1 VIEENLEE
9 GVFYQ
14 SLIENIPE
22 VQGKEEISYF
32 MVVYSLPA
40 EDFEEY
46 EPEETEI
53 FTVVKDRAVG
63 EFKSL
68 EGKQVERYEIYD
80 FNTDDIHVMY
90 RIPYRPP
97 RRRPLKDN
105 PGFRRSRGPFHSHR
119 VASLFT
125 G

>member
-1 VIEENLEE
+1 MVKTDKVVSLQARRELKAIEENLEE

-40 EDFEEY
+40 EDFEDY
-46 EPEETEI
+46 DSEETEV
-53 FTVVKDRAVG
+53 FTVVKDKAVG

-68 EGKQVERYEIYD
+68 EGKAVERYEIYD

-105 PGFRRSRGPFHSHR
+105 PG
-119 VASLFT
+119 V
-125 G
+125 

>member
-1 VIEENLEE
+1 MAISDKVVSLKARREAKLIAENLEE

-40 EDFEEY
+40 EEFDDY
-46 EPEETEI
+46 DSEETEVI
-53 FTVVKDRAVG
+53 TVVKDRAVG

-68 EGKQVERYEIYD
+68 EGKEVERYEIYD

-105 PGFRRSRGPFHSHR
+105 PG
-119 VASLFT
+119 V
-125 G
+125 

>member
-1 VIEENLEE
+1 MAKTENVVSLRARREAKLIEENLEE
-9 GVFYQ
+9 GIFYQ
-14 SLIENIPE
+14 SLIENIPA

-32 MVVYSLPA
+32 MVVYSVPA
-40 EDFEEY
+40 EDFEDYDSEGI
-46 EPEETEI
+46 EV
-53 FTVVKDRAVG
+53 FTVIKDKAVG

-68 EGKQVERYEIYD
+68 EGKEVERYEIYD

-105 PGFRRSRGPFHSHR
+105 PG
-119 VASLFT
+119 V
-125 G
+125 

>member
-1 VIEENLEE
+1 MSKADKVVSLEARREVKRIEENLEE
-9 GVFYQ
+9 GIFYQ
-14 SLIENIPE
+14 SLIGSIPE
-22 VQGKEEISYF
+22 VQRKEEISYF

-40 EDFEEY
+40 QDFEEDDL
-46 EPEETEI
+46 EEAEV

-68 EGKQVERYEIYD
+68 DGREIERYEIYD
-80 FNTDDIHVMY
+80 FNTDDVHVMY

-105 PGFRRSRGPFHSHR
+105 PG
-119 VASLFT
+119 V
-125 G
+125 

>member
-1 VIEENLEE
+1 MTITDKVVSLQARREVKLIEENLEE

-14 SLIENIPE
+14 SLIGSIPE
-22 VQGKEEISYF
+22 VQGREEISYF

-40 EDFEEY
+40 EEFEDY
-46 EPEETEI
+46 DSEETEV
-53 FTVVKDRAVG
+53 FTVVKDKAVG

-68 EGKQVERYEIYD
+68 EGKEVERYEIYD

-105 PGFRRSRGPFHSHR
+105 PS
-119 VASLFT
+119 V
-125 G
+125 

>member
-1 VIEENLEE
+1 MAKTDKVVSLKARREAKLIEENLEE

-40 EDFEEY
+40 DDLEDY
-46 EPEETEI
+46 DSEETEV
-53 FTVVKDRAVG
+53 FTVVKDKAVG

-90 RIPYRPP
+90 RIPYRRP
-97 RRRPLKDN
+97 RPRPVKDN
-105 PGFRRSRGPFHSHR
+105 PG
-119 VASLFT
+119 V
-125 G
+125 

>member
-1 VIEENLEE
+1 MAKTDKVVSFKAWREAKVIEENLEE

-22 VQGKEEISYF
+22 VQGKEVISYF

-105 PGFRRSRGPFHSHR
+105 PG
-119 VASLFT
+119 V
-125 G
+125 

>member
-1 VIEENLEE
+1 MARTDKVVSLKARREAKLIAENLEE

-40 EDFEEY
+40 EDFDDY
-46 EPEETEI
+46 DSEETEVI
-53 FTVVKDRAVG
+53 TVVKDRAVG

-68 EGKQVERYEIYD
+68 EGKEIERYEIYD

-105 PGFRRSRGPFHSHR
+105 PG
-119 VASLFT
+119 V
-125 G
+125 

>member
-1 VIEENLEE
+1 MAKTDKVVSLKARREAKLIAENLEE

-40 EDFEEY
+40 EDFDDY
-46 EPEETEI
+46 DSEETEVI
-53 FTVVKDRAVG
+53 TVVKDRAVG

-68 EGKQVERYEIYD
+68 EGKEVERYEIYD

-105 PGFRRSRGPFHSHR
+105 PG
-119 VASLFT
+119 V
-125 G
+125 

>member
-1 VIEENLEE
+1 MAKTDKVVSLKARREAKLIEENLEE

-14 SLIENIPE
+14 SLMEHIPE
-22 VQGKEEISYF
+22 VHGKEEISYF

-40 EDFEEY
+40 EEFEDY
-46 EPEETEI
+46 DSEETEV

-68 EGKQVERYEIYD
+68 EGKEVERYEIYD

-90 RIPYRPP
+90 RIPYTPP
-97 RRRPLKDN
+97 RRRPLQDN
-105 PGFRRSRGPFHSHR
+105 PG
-119 VASLFT
+119 V
-125 G
+125 

>member
-1 VIEENLEE
+1 MSEADKVVSLQAWREAKAIEENLEE

-14 SLIENIPE
+14 SLMENIPE
-22 VQGKEEISYF
+22 IQGREEISYF

-40 EDFEEY
+40 EDFEDY
-46 EPEETEI
+46 DSGETEV

-90 RIPYRPP
+90 RIPYKPP

-105 PGFRRSRGPFHSHR
+105 PG
-119 VASLFT
+119 V
-125 G
+125 

>member
-1 VIEENLEE
+1 MSETDKVVSLKAWREAKAIEENLEE

-22 VQGKEEISYF
+22 VQGREEISYF
-32 MVVYSLPA
+32 MVVYSRPA
-40 EDFEEY
+40 EDFEDYDAGEA
-46 EPEETEI
+46 EV

-105 PGFRRSRGPFHSHR
+105 PG
-119 VASLFT
+119 V
-125 G
+125 

>member
-1 VIEENLEE
+1 MAKTDKVVSLKARREAKLIAENLEE

-40 EDFEEY
+40 EDFDDY
-46 EPEETEI
+46 DSEETEVI
-53 FTVVKDRAVG
+53 TVVKDRAVG

-68 EGKQVERYEIYD
+68 EGKEVERYEIYD

-97 RRRPLKDN
+97 RHRPLKDN
-105 PGFRRSRGPFHSHR
+105 PG
-119 VASLFT
+119 V
-125 G
+125 

>member
-1 VIEENLEE
+1 MAKTDKVVSLKARREAKLIEENLEE

-22 VQGKEEISYF
+22 AQGREEISYF

-40 EDFEEY
+40 EDFEDY
-46 EPEETEI
+46 NSEEAEV

-105 PGFRRSRGPFHSHR
+105 PG
-119 VASLFT
+119 V
-125 G
+125 

>member
-1 VIEENLEE
+1 MAKTDKVVSLKARREAKLIAENLEE

-14 SLIENIPE
+14 SLIENIPD

-40 EDFEEY
+40 EDFDDY
-46 EPEETEI
+46 DSEETEVI
-53 FTVVKDRAVG
+53 TVVKDRAVG

-68 EGKQVERYEIYD
+68 EGKEVERYEIYD

-105 PGFRRSRGPFHSHR
+105 PG
-119 VASLFT
+119 V
-125 G
+125 

>member
-1 VIEENLEE
+1 MANTDKVISLKARREAKLIAENLEE

-40 EDFEEY
+40 EDFDDY
-46 EPEETEI
+46 DSEETEVI
-53 FTVVKDRAVG
+53 TVVKDRAVG

-68 EGKQVERYEIYD
+68 EGKEVERYEIYD

-105 PGFRRSRGPFHSHR
+105 PG
-119 VASLFT
+119 V
-125 G
+125 

>member
-1 VIEENLEE
+1 MAKTSKVVSLKARREAKLIAENLEE

-14 SLIENIPE
+14 SLIESIPE

-40 EDFEEY
+40 EDIEGY
-46 EPEETEI
+46 DSEETEV
-53 FTVVKDRAVG
+53 FTVVKDRPVA

-68 EGKQVERYEIYD
+68 DGKQVERYEIYD
-80 FNTDDIHVMY
+80 FNTDDVHVMY

-97 RRRPLKDN
+97 RRRPLQDN
-105 PGFRRSRGPFHSHR
+105 PG
-119 VASLFT
+119 V
-125 G
+125 

>member
-1 VIEENLEE
+1 MTKTDKVVSLKARREAKLIEENLEE

-40 EDFEEY
+40 EDLEDYDTEEA
-46 EPEETEI
+46 EV

-68 EGKQVERYEIYD
+68 EGKEVERYEIYD

-97 RRRPLKDN
+97 RRRPVKDN
-105 PGFRRSRGPFHSHR
+105 PG
-119 VASLFT
+119 V
-125 G
+125 

>member
-1 VIEENLEE
+1 MTKTDKVVSLKARREAKLIAENLEE

-14 SLIENIPE
+14 SLLESIPE
-22 VQGKEEISYF
+22 APGKEEISYF

-40 EDFEEY
+40 EDFEDY
-46 EPEETEI
+46 EPEETEV
-53 FTVVKDRAVG
+53 FTVIKDRAVG

-105 PGFRRSRGPFHSHR
+105 PG
-119 VASLFT
+119 V
-125 G
+125 

>member
-1 VIEENLEE
+1 MGKTDKVVSLKARREAKLIEENLEE

-40 EDFEEY
+40 EDFEDY
-46 EPEETEI
+46 ESEETEV

-80 FNTDDIHVMY
+80 LTRMI
-90 RIPYRPP
+90 
-97 RRRPLKDN
+97 
-105 PGFRRSRGPFHSHR
+105 
-119 VASLFT
+119 FT
-125 G
+125 

>member
-1 VIEENLEE
+1 MAITDKVVSLKARREAKLIAENLEE

-40 EDFEEY
+40 EDFEDY
-46 EPEETEI
+46 DSEETEVI
-53 FTVVKDRAVG
+53 TVVKDKAVG

-68 EGKQVERYEIYD
+68 EGKEVERYEIYD

-105 PGFRRSRGPFHSHR
+105 PG
-119 VASLFT
+119 V
-125 G
+125 

>member
-1 VIEENLEE
+1 MAQTDKVVCLKARREAKLIEENMAE

-22 VQGKEEISYF
+22 AQGKEEISYF
-32 MVVYSLPA
+32 TVVYSLPA
-40 EDFEEY
+40 DDFQEY
-46 EPEETEI
+46 ASEETEV
-53 FTVVKDRAVG
+53 FTVVKDRAIG
-63 EFKSL
+63 EFNSL
-68 EGKQVERYEIYD
+68 EGKEVERYEIYD

-105 PGFRRSRGPFHSHR
+105 PGI
-119 VASLFT
+119 
-125 G
+125 

>member
-1 VIEENLEE
+1 MDKTDKVVSLKAWREAKLIAENLEE

-22 VQGKEEISYF
+22 FHGREEISYF

-40 EDFEEY
+40 EEFEDY
-46 EPEETEI
+46 EPEETEV

-68 EGKQVERYEIYD
+68 EGKQVERFEIYD

-90 RIPYRPP
+90 RIPYKPP

-105 PGFRRSRGPFHSHR
+105 PG
-119 VASLFT
+119 V
-125 G
+125 

>member
-1 VIEENLEE
+1 MAKTDKVVSLKARREAKLIAENLEE

-40 EDFEEY
+40 EEFDDY
-46 EPEETEI
+46 DSEETEVI
-53 FTVVKDRAVG
+53 TVVKDRAVG

-68 EGKQVERYEIYD
+68 EGKEVERYEIYD

-105 PGFRRSRGPFHSHR
+105 PG
-119 VASLFT
+119 V
-125 G
+125 

>member
-1 VIEENLEE
+1 MAKTDKVVSLKARREAKLIAENLEE

-14 SLIENIPE
+14 SLIENIPD

-40 EDFEEY
+40 EDFDDY
-46 EPEETEI
+46 DSEETEVI
-53 FTVVKDRAVG
+53 TVIKDKAVG

-68 EGKQVERYEIYD
+68 EGKEVERYEIYD

-105 PGFRRSRGPFHSHR
+105 PG
-119 VASLFT
+119 V
-125 G
+125 

>member
-1 VIEENLEE
+1 MAKTDKVVSLKARREAKLIEENLEE

-22 VQGKEEISYF
+22 IQGKEEISYF

-40 EDFEEY
+40 DDLEDY
-46 EPEETEI
+46 DSEETEV
-53 FTVVKDRAVG
+53 FTVVKDKAVG

-97 RRRPLKDN
+97 RRRPVKDN
-105 PGFRRSRGPFHSHR
+105 PG
-119 VASLFT
+119 V
-125 G
+125 

>member
-1 VIEENLEE
+1 MAKTDKVVSLKAWREAKLIEENLEE

-40 EDFEEY
+40 ENFEEC
-46 EPEETEI
+46 EPEETEV

-105 PGFRRSRGPFHSHR
+105 PG
-119 VASLFT
+119 V
-125 G
+125 

>member
-1 VIEENLEE
+1 MAKTDKVISLKARREAKLIAENLEE

-40 EDFEEY
+40 EEFDDY
-46 EPEETEI
+46 DSEETEVI
-53 FTVVKDRAVG
+53 TVVKDRAVG

-68 EGKQVERYEIYD
+68 EGKEVERYEIYD

-105 PGFRRSRGPFHSHR
+105 PG
-119 VASLFT
+119 V
-125 G
+125 